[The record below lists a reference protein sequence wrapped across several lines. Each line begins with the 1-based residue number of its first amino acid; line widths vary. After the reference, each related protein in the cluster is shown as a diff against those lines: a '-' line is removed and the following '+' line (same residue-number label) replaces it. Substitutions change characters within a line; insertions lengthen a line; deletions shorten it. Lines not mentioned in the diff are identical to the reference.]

1 MKARLE
7 IISPPLKKNKYS
19 TKEITKGS
27 LQKLYNTKGK
37 SERLILLWFCGAKYF
52 VTQNKMIWGYSRRWQ
67 NKNQT
72 LSSSFIY
79 L

>member
-1 MKARLE
+1 MKPRLE
-7 IISPPLKKNKYS
+7 IISPPLKKNEYS

-37 SERLILLWFCGAKYF
+37 SERLILLSFCG
-52 VTQNKMIWGYSRRWQ
+52 VTQNKMIWRYSRRWQ